1 MGGGGRG
8 GALFQNFDI
17 IKWMEYWTV
26 FDILQVG
33 YRSWPSVLVGLAF
46 MLIGVSM
53 FVFPRFWEKIPLRG
67 PEFMRRYSAYILT
80 GFAAIWTLFAFVGT
94 YSDYAY
100 AKNEY
105 LQGKAEVIEGTVSNF
120 KPGTNMRG
128 SAYESFCVKDKCFTY
143 SDYEEQ
149 AGFNTM
155 TINGGPIREGLP
167 VRVTFVGNTIV
178 KLEVASSTK

>member
-1 MGGGGRG
+1 
-8 GALFQNFDI
+8 
-17 IKWMEYWTV
+17 MEYHTI
-26 FDILQVG
+26 FDMLQVG

-46 MLIGVSM
+46 MLMGISM
-53 FVFPRFWEKIPLRG
+53 FVFPRFWAKIPFRG
-67 PEFMRRYSAYILT
+67 SEFMRRYSPYIFT
-80 GFAAIWTLFAFVGT
+80 GFATIWTLSVFAIT

-100 AKNEY
+100 ARYEY
-105 LQGKAEVIEGTVSNF
+105 LQGKADVVEGAVSNF

-143 SDYEEQ
+143 SDYEDE

-178 KLEVASSTK
+178 KLEVASSSK

>member
-1 MGGGGRG
+1 
-8 GALFQNFDI
+8 
-17 IKWMEYWTV
+17 MEYHTI
-26 FDILQVG
+26 FDMLQVG

-53 FVFPRFWEKIPLRG
+53 FL
-67 PEFMRRYSAYILT
+67 
-80 GFAAIWTLFAFVGT
+80 GT

-100 AKNEY
+100 ARYEY
-105 LQGKAEVIEGTVSNF
+105 LQGKADVVEGAVSNF

-143 SDYEEQ
+143 SDYEDE

-178 KLEVASSTK
+178 KLEVASSSK

>member
-1 MGGGGRG
+1 
-8 GALFQNFDI
+8 
-17 IKWMEYWTV
+17 MEYQTV

-33 YRSWPSVLVGLAF
+33 YRSWPSVLIGVAF
-46 MLIGVSM
+46 MLVTISM
-53 FVFPRFWEKIPLRG
+53 FLFPRFWEKIPFRG
-67 PEFMRRYSAYILT
+67 PEFMRRYFPYLGI
-80 GFAAIWTLFAFVGT
+80 GFATLWTLSAFVGT

-105 LQGKAEVIEGTVSNF
+105 LQGKAEIVEGAVSNY
-120 KPGTNMRG
+120 KPGTNERG

-143 SDYEEQ
+143 SDYQEQ
-149 AGFNTM
+149 TGFNTM